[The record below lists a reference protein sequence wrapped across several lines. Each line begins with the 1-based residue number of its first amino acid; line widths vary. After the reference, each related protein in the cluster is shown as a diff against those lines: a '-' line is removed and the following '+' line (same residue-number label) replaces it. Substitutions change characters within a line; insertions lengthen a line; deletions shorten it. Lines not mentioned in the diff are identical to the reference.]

1 MTNAYGTKKYQKH
14 REWYSK
20 KEYKLIGQEEYMLE
34 DIGVYALYYEY
45 KKRNQIISKEEFI
58 FKFPN
63 GKKFKIDVLD
73 ELTLKP
79 TIVNINGVKHLF
91 FIKNLYGYFFLN
103 LETLEEINYFPSDVL
118 DNDEEAFIIVDAIQ
132 FKDLLIM
139 DGCYWGGGCFPVAM
153 DLNSLKLIAVT
164 DIKEVGNYNNDT
176 PFQIVEDKLL
186 IKNDSGIIASFTYKE
201 LKDQISKNGKSY
213 I

>member
-1 MTNAYGTKKYQKH
+1 
-14 REWYSK
+14 
-20 KEYKLIGQEEYMLE
+20 
-34 DIGVYALYYEY
+34 
-45 KKRNQIISKEEFI
+45 
-58 FKFPN
+58 
-63 GKKFKIDVLD
+63 
-73 ELTLKP
+73 
-79 TIVNINGVKHLF
+79 
-91 FIKNLYGYFFLN
+91 
-103 LETLEEINYFPSDVL
+103 
-118 DNDEEAFIIVDAIQ
+118 
-132 FKDLLIM
+132 
-139 DGCYWGGGCFPVAM
+139 M